1 MKRTIVEPLWDNDI
15 DGANLRWFRCPE
27 GDDAPW
33 VSVTDLFALT
43 RFPREADVQF
53 GARLNSQ
60 WNAGAVEVLTEDG
73 PVLIAPH
80 WLALSLLD
88 AGIETGSVTPA
99 TREEYIS
106 NAWSALYWI
115 IAPIRKAELAAW
127 VERVRVRT
135 ETAIGRPV

>member
-1 MKRTIVEPLWDNDI
+1 MTRQIVEPLWLNDV
-15 DGANLRWFRCPE
+15 DGIELRWFRCPT
-27 GDDAPW
+27 GDDVPW
-33 VSVTDLFALT
+33 VAVADLFALT

-53 GARLNSQ
+53 GAWMNRR
-60 WNAGAVEVLTEDG
+60 WAAGAVEVLTDDG

-88 AGIETGSVTPA
+88 AGIESGSVTPES
-99 TREEYIS
+99 REQYVS

-115 IAPIRKAELAAW
+115 IAPIPKEELAAW

-135 ETAIGRPV
+135 EAAIGRPV